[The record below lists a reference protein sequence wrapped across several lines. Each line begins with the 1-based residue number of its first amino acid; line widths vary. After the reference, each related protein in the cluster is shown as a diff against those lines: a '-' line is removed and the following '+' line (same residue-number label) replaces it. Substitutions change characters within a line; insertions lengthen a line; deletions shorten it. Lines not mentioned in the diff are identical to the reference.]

1 MAEDKGKGKGKEIA
15 SPRPEDYTVGWI
27 CAIPKELTAARAMLD
42 STHGPLEAQPKHDE
56 NNYVLGSIGKHN
68 VAIACLPEYGV
79 VSAAV
84 TAKSMQNTFPRLR
97 FGLMVG
103 IGGGIPSVKND
114 IRLGD
119 IVVSLPE
126 GQHGGVIQYDLGRVE
141 VDGFHRLGTLNKPPQ
156 LLRTAV
162 VNLRSARGLGRAISG
177 LVDEAFGDEED
188 DDDIDEEYTY
198 PAEAKDI
205 LFKATFNHVQG
216 SQTCDSCLKFPSQ
229 IVERAARRTT
239 IPRIFYGNIASGNSV
254 IKNALERDA
263 LAKRDNVI
271 CFEMEAAG
279 LMDNFP
285 CLVIR
290 GICDYADSHKNKKW
304 QPYAAAVAAAYAK
317 DLLSSVS
324 SEAVAALDPIRS
336 K

>member
-1 MAEDKGKGKGKEIA
+1 MGNNRGKGKEAA
-15 SPRPEDYTVGWI
+15 SRQPEDYTVGWI

-56 NNYVLGSIGKHN
+56 NNYVLGTIGKHN

-84 TAKSMQNTFPRLR
+84 VAKSMQNTFPRLR

-103 IGGGIPSVKND
+103 IGGGIPSKKND

-126 GQHGGVIQYDLGRVE
+126 GQHGGVIQYDLGKME

-162 VNLRSARGLGRAISG
+162 ANLKSTEQGLGKEISG
-177 LVDEAFGDEED
+177 LVNEAFGSDEDDNGDGDEEWK
-188 DDDIDEEYTY
+188 Y
-198 PAEAKDI
+198 PANTKDI
-205 LFKATFNHVQG
+205 LFKSTFSHVGG
-216 SQTCDSCLKFPSQ
+216 SSNCDPCLKHPSEMVKRQ
-229 IVERAARRTT
+229 ARKSTN
-239 IPRIFYGNIASGNSV
+239 PRIFYGNIASGNAV
-254 IKNALERDA
+254 LKDALKRDTLGERDGV
-263 LAKRDNVI
+263 L

-285 CLVIR
+285 CLVVR

-317 DLLSSVS
+317 ELLSSVS
-324 SEAVAALDPIRS
+324 SEAVAALKTIRS